1 MFLGPLRTLLFGAA
15 LWLPLAFFIWF
26 YLSALLVA
34 PVRWIAEKVLVG
46 WMPEAFSGSE
56 QAGYV
61 INFVTRLPV
70 DPALLPPGFDPS
82 QGVPAVAIDVNPMI
96 YGYCFPVLIGLVMA
110 TPLSF
115 RQRLVQFVIS
125 LAVLWPIQAFGVV
138 FDTLKSLRFEA
149 GPAGVAAAEAAGLSA
164 NLIAYCYQ
172 MGYLILPA
180 VLPIVLWVAMNR
192 AFIERLVTVD
202 DDRLA
207 EVVSGEDQE
216 QAAKP
221 NRADATEQ
229 AEVKAMAE
237 DQAREHSAEEHKS

>member
-34 PVRWIAEKVLVG
+34 PVRWMAEKVLVG
-46 WMPEAFSGSE
+46 WMPEVFSGSE

-96 YGYCFPVLIGLVMA
+96 YGYCFPVLIGVVMA

-115 RQRLVQFVIS
+115 RRRAVQFVIA
-125 LAVLWPIQAFGVV
+125 LAVLWPVQAFGVV

-149 GPAGVAAAEAAGLSA
+149 GPAGMAAAEATGMSA

-180 VLPIVLWVAMNR
+180 VLPIVIWVAMNR
-192 AFIERLVTVD
+192 SFIERLVTVD

-207 EVVSGEDQE
+207 DVITGEDQDKI
-216 QAAKP
+216 AAQTPEK
-221 NRADATEQ
+221 
-229 AEVKAMAE
+229 
-237 DQAREHSAEEHKS
+237 REPAAEEKQA